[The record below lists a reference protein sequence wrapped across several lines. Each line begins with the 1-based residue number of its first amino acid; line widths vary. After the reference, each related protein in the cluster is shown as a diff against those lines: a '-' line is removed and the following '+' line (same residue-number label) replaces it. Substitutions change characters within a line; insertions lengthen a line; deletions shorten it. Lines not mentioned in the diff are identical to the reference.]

1 MQFTIS
7 YIRCFLMVRATQQ
20 ALLTAPW
27 PTELIGHHRSCIR
40 TSTKTVDSAE
50 RAVHLAASEVLFRGL
65 RVRMGI
71 GTGIIEKIQVRWTD
85 QTLRSSR
92 LSISYATALCTLISG
107 CHLHSFTLQVCS
119 FGDQWGCL
127 PRSGGPC
134 MKLLTVGRA
143 VLMLL
148 DLCMQSRDCD

>member
-1 MQFTIS
+1 MLPS
-7 YIRCFLMVRATQQ
+7 RATQQ

-71 GTGIIEKIQVRWTD
+71 GTGIIEKMQVR
-85 QTLRSSR
+85 
-92 LSISYATALCTLISG
+92 LCSAMT
-107 CHLHSFTLQVCS
+107 
-119 FGDQWGCL
+119 
-127 PRSGGPC
+127 
-134 MKLLTVGRA
+134 
-143 VLMLL
+143 ML
-148 DLCMQSRDCD
+148 

>member
-1 MQFTIS
+1 MSAVSKGSQVSGSAVMKLRAKTQSVVSFAGTRS
-7 YIRCFLMVRATQQ
+7 SLWPGFVSCRATQQ

-71 GTGIIEKIQVRWTD
+71 GTGIIEKIQVR
-85 QTLRSSR
+85 
-92 LSISYATALCTLISG
+92 
-107 CHLHSFTLQVCS
+107 
-119 FGDQWGCL
+119 
-127 PRSGGPC
+127 
-134 MKLLTVGRA
+134 
-143 VLMLL
+143 
-148 DLCMQSRDCD
+148 